1 MSLPEIQVGAAH
13 RQGAAKETPTA
24 TNFTR
29 FYNSTSLAIRR
40 ASLVRSSELLGGEL
54 FQGLSP
60 LNDLFE
66 PLKKSGSGSSVN
78 DVMIET
84 NRKAEVLAFF

>member
-1 MSLPEIQVGAAH
+1 
-13 RQGAAKETPTA
+13 
-24 TNFTR
+24 
-29 FYNSTSLAIRR
+29 
-40 ASLVRSSELLGGEL
+40 LVRSSELLGGEL